1 MCHSSQMPT
10 FGTVNCQSLF
20 KRPLTTEFLLALFF
34 FFLFGHLT
42 NEKIPANGSQM
53 CVQGL
58 SKAVIFLSCLFLFIQ
73 SPSLSSHGVPAF
85 PHYFESQEML
95 ACDVS

>member
-1 MCHSSQMPT
+1 
-10 FGTVNCQSLF
+10 
-20 KRPLTTEFLLALFF
+20 
-34 FFLFGHLT
+34 
-42 NEKIPANGSQM
+42 M

-73 SPSLSSHGVPAF
+73 SPSLSSHGVPVF

-95 ACDVS
+95 ACGVSGFSTRPISLSPLDASLLGKVGKHVR